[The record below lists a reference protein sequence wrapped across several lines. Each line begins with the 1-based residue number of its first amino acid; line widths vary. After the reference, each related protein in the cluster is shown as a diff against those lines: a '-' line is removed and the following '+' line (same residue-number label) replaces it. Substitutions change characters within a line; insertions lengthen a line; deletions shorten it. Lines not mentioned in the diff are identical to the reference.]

1 MREILLAGVAAIGI
15 AALGLVAPASLQAQP
30 AVAIDNDDIGGVVTG
45 PKGPEAGVW
54 VIAETRDLPVRFI
67 RIVVTDDNGTP
78 GTPGDD
84 FTLTCPKTTL
94 AAGESMTCSKT
105 ITVTDNRTNI
115 AVVNAISVGGTPV
128 TDNDDA
134 VVRVPS
140 INIDKTADDHLVE
153 PNQVVSFTLNVKVV
167 NGPVSNAVV
176 TDTLPVGQTFVV
188 GSAAPSQ
195 PTVSV
200 DGRTLTWNLG
210 TLNNGDPAVTI
221 TYDVTI
227 DAGATIDPQNN
238 VAKLCV
244 SELPLCDQDDET
256 VTPEKPEILI
266 VKTAGDAADGEVF
279 STEAGNVTYTYVVTN
294 TGPLPLQNVTVRD
307 DNGTPATGDDFAVT
321 CPKTTLAV
329 DESMTCT
336 ATILVIFNK
345 TNIATAHGVTA
356 EGNPVEDT
364 DNAVVEILV
373 HGLVIAKSNDAPI
386 EHLELPDGTFADLP
400 TAKEGST
407 VTFILHY
414 TFSGAPVTHGVI
426 TDVLPVGLTYVAGS
440 ATNSGEFIFAAYN
453 PTTRTLTWNAATVS
467 ASGTVTYKAKVDK
480 GAAALDQPLTNV
492 ATIDSDQTEP
502 SSDTSDVF
510 VPVPPLAETHVPTA
524 PPTDTVAQTE
534 GQSGSSLPLILAILG
549 VILLAVAFVTP
560 VPAPVRRRNRR

>member
-1 MREILLAGVAAIGI
+1 
-15 AALGLVAPASLQAQP
+15 
-30 AVAIDNDDIGGVVTG
+30 
-45 PKGPEAGVW
+45 
-54 VIAETRDLPVRFI
+54 
-67 RIVVTDDNGTP
+67 
-78 GTPGDD
+78 
-84 FTLTCPKTTL
+84 
-94 AAGESMTCSKT
+94 
-105 ITVTDNRTNI
+105 
-115 AVVNAISVGGTPV
+115 
-128 TDNDDA
+128 
-134 VVRVPS
+134 
-140 INIDKTADDHLVE
+140 
-153 PNQVVSFTLNVKVV
+153 VK
-167 NGPVSNAVV
+167 
-176 TDTLPVGQTFVV
+176 
-188 GSAAPSQ
+188 
-195 PTVSV
+195 
-200 DGRTLTWNLG
+200 
-210 TLNNGDPAVTI
+210 
-221 TYDVTI
+221 
-227 DAGATIDPQNN
+227 
-238 VAKLCV
+238 
-244 SELPLCDQDDET
+244 
-256 VTPEKPEILI
+256 
-266 VKTAGDAADGEVF
+266 
-279 STEAGNVTYTYVVTN
+279 
-294 TGPLPLQNVTVRD
+294 D

-364 DNAVVEILV
+364 DDAVVEILV

-407 VTFILHY
+407 VTFTLHY

-440 ATNSGEFIFAAYN
+440 ATNRAEFLFQAYN
-453 PTTRTLTWNAATVS
+453 PTTRTLTWTAATVS
-467 ASGTVTYKAKVDK
+467 ASGTVTYKATVDK

>member
-1 MREILLAGVAAIGI
+1 M
-15 AALGLVAPASLQAQP
+15 
-30 AVAIDNDDIGGVVTG
+30 
-45 PKGPEAGVW
+45 
-54 VIAETRDLPVRFI
+54 
-67 RIVVTDDNGTP
+67 VTDDNGTP

-105 ITVTDNRTNI
+105 ITVADNRTNI
-115 AVVNAISVGGTPV
+115 AVVNAISVGGTTV

-140 INIDKTADDHLVE
+140 VNIDKTADDHLVE
-153 PNQVVSFTLNVKVV
+153 PNQVVTFTLNIQVV
-167 NGPVSNAVV
+167 NGPVNLAVV
-176 TDTLPVGQTFVV
+176 TDTLPVGQTYVA
-188 GSAAPSQ
+188 GSSSLSE
-195 PTVSV
+195 PTVSA
-200 DGRTLTWNLG
+200 DGRTLTWDLG
-210 TLNNGDPAVTI
+210 TLDNGDPAVTI

-227 DAGATIDPQNN
+227 DAGATVDPQKN
-238 VAKLCV
+238 VAKICV

-256 VTPEKPEILI
+256 VTPEKPEIQI
-266 VKTAGDAADGEVF
+266 VKTAGDAADGEVYT
-279 STEAGNVTYTYVVTN
+279 TEAGNVTYTYVVTN
-294 TGPLPLQNVTVRD
+294 TGPLPLQSVTVKD
-307 DNGTPATGDDFAVT
+307 DNGTPATGDDFALT

-329 DESMTCT
+329 DELMTCT
-336 ATILVIFNK
+336 ATILVIFNR
-345 TNIATAHGVTA
+345 TNVATVHAVTA

-364 DNAVVEILV
+364 DDAVVEILI

-407 VTFILHY
+407 VTFTLHY

-426 TDVLPVGLTYVAGS
+426 TDVLPVGLTYVADS
-440 ATNSGEFIFAAYN
+440 ATNGGEFIFQAYD
-453 PTTRTLTWNAATVS
+453 PITRTLTWTAATVS

-524 PPTDTVAQTE
+524 PPTDTLESSDTTP
-534 GQSGSSLPLILAILG
+534 SGTSLPLILAILG

-560 VPAPVRRRNRR
+560 VPATVRRRNRR